1 MSEGIPRAW
10 ANGAGMSAMGGTVR
24 MPAFDEIAAGGSVV
38 PLRHESSPV
47 EQDLGPVSPELAMV
61 DPELARAARERL
73 PDPPRPVPVAAQS
86 AVVERLPSSLERA
99 VELPPPRRRIRVG
112 LLSSAVGVLAL
123 GVLLTL
129 FVGRERLP
137 GRRAQGTQSV
147 AAAVSPSVGTHTQP
161 AATAPAGP
169 DNPVGTSTTPATSA
183 PVHATEVPGTTFVWV
198 TSPDAKAYEF
208 QLFQGAE
215 RVFRARVDEAR
226 LELPGRWR
234 QAGRPRALLPGSY
247 RWYVWAISKRTNRQ
261 SAKPTVSAKLV
272 IEK

>member
-1 MSEGIPRAW
+1 MGEGIPRAW

-24 MPAFDEIAAGGSVV
+24 MPAADEIPTGGSVV
-38 PLRHESSPV
+38 PLGHESPPV
-47 EQDLGPVSPELAMV
+47 EPDLGPVSPELAMV
-61 DPELARAARERL
+61 DPELARAARARL
-73 PDPPRPVPVAAQS
+73 PDPPRPVPVAAR
-86 AVVERLPSSLERA
+86 ALVERLPSSLERA